1 MKKIPLTQGY
11 KASVDDADYKKLLRW
26 TWSVCILP
34 YTCYAYN
41 NKKVSMHRLLMGM
54 KKGDGL
60 EVDHLDGNGLNN
72 QRKNL
77 EVVTRSEN
85 RLRGWA
91 RKRKQYAS

>member
-1 MKKIPLTQGY
+1 
-11 KASVDDADYKKLLRW
+11 
-26 TWSVCILP
+26 
-34 YTCYAYN
+34 
-41 NKKVSMHRLLMGM
+41 MHRLLMGM